1 MFQSD
6 NLTWYKGRMNYN
18 ILKFIYKIL
27 SYEQFVNW
35 NILFDLIRA
44 TLIFGGTPSIYVGDK
59 AIISFGSLV
68 SV

>member
-1 MFQSD
+1 
-6 NLTWYKGRMNYN
+6 MNYN

-27 SYEQFVNW
+27 SYEQFVSW

-59 AIISFGSLV
+59 AIISFDSLV